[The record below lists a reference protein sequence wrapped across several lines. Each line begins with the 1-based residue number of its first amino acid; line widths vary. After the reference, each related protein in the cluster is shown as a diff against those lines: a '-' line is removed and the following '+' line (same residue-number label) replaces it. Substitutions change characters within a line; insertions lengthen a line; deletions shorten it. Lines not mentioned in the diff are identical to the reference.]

1 MLKNYKTNDEVALS
15 RPSERSW
22 YCVRQ
27 RSTADAIFGLCDRHC
42 LVWVCMRM
50 FSVQAQ
56 FGRVTICQCNSQLR
70 PHDSP
75 KCIWYSKMS
84 CGFYKARTADWSLPE
99 QTCTPNCRMPPGY
112 QCMKNV
118 GRPLTRGA
126 WLLTIAFVGTLLSAC
141 GTTPNSSGDGGSGLH
156 TVSLTWNTSTSSNI
170 VGYNVYRG
178 TTSGNYALLKSMN
191 SNTSYLD
198 ASVQSG
204 QTYYYAVTAVNAAG
218 AESPYSNRAQA
229 VIP

>member
-1 MLKNYKTNDEVALS
+1 MRFYPRCSILRLLWLKLVQILHSCGVLVLKNYKTNDEVALS

-75 KCIWYSKMS
+75 KCLW
-84 CGFYKARTADWSLPE
+84 
-99 QTCTPNCRMPPGY
+99 
-112 QCMKNV
+112 
-118 GRPLTRGA
+118 
-126 WLLTIAFVGTLLSAC
+126 
-141 GTTPNSSGDGGSGLH
+141 
-156 TVSLTWNTSTSSNI
+156 
-170 VGYNVYRG
+170 
-178 TTSGNYALLKSMN
+178 
-191 SNTSYLD
+191 
-198 ASVQSG
+198 
-204 QTYYYAVTAVNAAG
+204 
-218 AESPYSNRAQA
+218 
-229 VIP
+229 